1 MCTAVFI
8 GETPQPPSPRIWAHI
23 RVPYWSAKIDPL
35 VVSHE
40 RDNGKV
46 EKLKSMEGGG
56 RGEER
61 EAEMTNE
68 TSMYTVTVLCHVTFT
83 L

>member
-1 MCTAVFI
+1 
-8 GETPQPPSPRIWAHI
+8 
-23 RVPYWSAKIDPL
+23 

-56 RGEER
+56 MGEER
-61 EAEMTNE
+61 EAEITG
-68 TSMYTVTVLCHVTFT
+68 
-83 L
+83 